1 MSSHF
6 SQGMCTVEL
15 KTTGTLSSILA
26 GRSLIDE
33 LRSLINIHFGITC
46 HIDLVPPRTLPRTSS
61 GKLSRSKAKQ
71 DFLARSQNVVGN
83 VAGAHG

>member
-1 MSSHF
+1 MV
-6 SQGMCTVEL
+6 VESREANPA
-15 KTTGTLSSILA
+15 KA
-26 GRSLIDE
+26 RALIDD
-33 LRSLINIHFGITC
+33 LRALLTEHFGISC

-71 DFLARSQNVVGN
+71 DFLARMEGAGGH